1 VPLLYV
7 AIIVSVAVRLQGSP
21 AVPTET
27 LSKEIARVQHDLRQS
42 TPEDERAGAE
52 ASLTRAADAVR
63 QGRLYL
69 ALHELSAVWRMQ
81 AASAFAARMRDS
93 VHTAEDFHRE
103 WTAIGEPRSPA
114 APVSLP
120 LAIGAIATSS
130 EAVAPATYRASLP
143 YSEDA
148 GVSSGVYYLGD
159 AQGAMQF
166 GAFCRTLNI
175 AARGSRPTLR
185 SIAPEMDR
193 FETEVLKHYNKA
205 DTAARRPF
213 IQISVTLKIARERD
227 ASGDY
232 AAALL
237 QYLLARYQHAVLTT
251 TSPAADVGAR
261 IKSSESAMRD
271 ADHSIGE
278 LFLQIASAQL
288 ESADPRG
295 ARNATA
301 IIDVVIPEYIGIV
314 KR

>member
-1 VPLLYV
+1 M
-7 AIIVSVAVRLQGSP
+7 IVSVAVRLQGP
-21 AVPTET
+21 AAAPTET
-27 LSKEIARVQHDLRQS
+27 LTKEIARVQHDLEQS
-42 TPEDERAGAE
+42 MSQDERAGAE
-52 ASLTRAADAVR
+52 VRLARAADAAR
-63 QGRLYL
+63 KGRLYL

-81 AASAFAARMRDS
+81 AASTFAARLRDS
-93 VHTAEDFHRE
+93 VHTAEDFRRE
-103 WTAIGEPRSPA
+103 WTAVGEPH
-114 APVSLP
+114 APSAPLSLP

-148 GVSSGVYYLGD
+148 GVGSGVYYLGD

-175 AARGSRPTLR
+175 AARGPRPALR
-185 SIAPEMDR
+185 SVAPEVDR
-193 FETEVLKHYNKA
+193 FETDILQNYNKA
-205 DTAARRPF
+205 DAAARRPF
-213 IQISVTLKIARERD
+213 IQISVGLKIARERD

-251 TSPAADVGAR
+251 TSPAADIGAR
-261 IKSSESAMRD
+261 IKASESAMRG

-288 ESADPRG
+288 ESADPQG

-301 IIDVVIPEYIGIV
+301 IMDVVIPEYIGIV